1 MDVPATSEAEQALF
15 EERAAIREFLGG
27 LPREEAEAAAH
38 EDVQHIL
45 TAERATNAGWRE
57 RIKS

>member
-1 MDVPATSEAEQALF
+1 MDLPTGSEAERSLF

-27 LPREEAEAAAH
+27 MPREEAEAAAR
-38 EDVQHIL
+38 EDVQRIL
-45 TAERATNAGWRE
+45 TAERRFEAGWRE

>member
-1 MDVPATSEAEQALF
+1 MDVPATSEVEQALF

-38 EDVQHIL
+38 EDVQRIL
-45 TAERATNAGWRE
+45 ALERGTGSAWRE